1 MIYLYNNQE
10 NVVLTDS
17 WFNYIPDTLSV
28 YIDDVLIGEYI
39 NNSTTNSYIN
49 ITIPLTDL
57 SNIQLKESKL
67 RWFSNG
73 VLLKEELVS
82 IKSTNTFEIISTNK
96 SNIKFYDN

>member
-1 MIYLYNNQE
+1 MIYLIQNQE
-10 NVVLTDS
+10 NIVLTDS
-17 WFNYIPDTLSV
+17 WLNYIPETLSV

-39 NNSTTNSYIN
+39 NNSLINSYIS

-82 IKSTNTFEIISTNK
+82 IKSTNTFEIVSTNK
-96 SNIKFYDN
+96 SNIKFYE

>member
-17 WFNYIPDTLSV
+17 WFNYIPETLSV
-28 YIDDVLIGEYI
+28 YIDDVLIGEYT
-39 NNSTTNSYIN
+39 NNSLTNSYIS
-49 ITIPLTDL
+49 ITIPLIDL

-96 SNIKFYDN
+96 SNIKFYE

>member
-17 WFNYIPDTLSV
+17 WFNYIPETLSV

-39 NNSTTNSYIN
+39 NNSLVNSYIS
-49 ITIPLTDL
+49 ITIPLIDL

-82 IKSTNTFEIISTNK
+82 IKSTNTFEIVSTNK
-96 SNIKFYDN
+96 SNIKFYE